1 MENADFDWLDSNWA
15 SNFEFS
21 TSDSP
26 RPGIAAEPAS
36 QASERVDQTSG
47 EHALPLL
54 RLSG

>member
-54 RLSG
+54 RL